1 MPHDYEPSSRRYRF
15 NGRYVPRA
23 ELRKEIDKLSRFI
36 RREASS
42 IGAKYASG
50 EIGIAEF
57 EIAMRELLRAGHIVS
72 ASVGKGGRDQMTLKD
87 WGRVGRKVK
96 WQYEYL
102 AKFSRKLASGRLSKA
117 FTESRARSYA
127 SSIYVSYAESRF
139 VAAKEAIADGDGDR
153 GRGRGGDADSRPRCR
168 LIQNSEEGCIECTAD
183 ADEGWMDVDD
193 MTEIGG
199 RICGDFCKCELLFE
213 DEI

>member
-1 MPHDYEPSSRRYRF
+1 MPHDYVRSSRKYRSPD
-15 NGRYVPRA
+15 GKYVGRA
-23 ELRKEIDKLSRFI
+23 ELRKLIGKLTDHVST
-36 RREASS
+36 EAAR
-42 IGAKYASG
+42 IGKSYAAG
-50 EIGIAEF
+50 RITITEF
-57 EIAMRELLRAGHIVS
+57 EIAMRELLKSAHIVS

-139 VAAKEAIADGDGDR
+139 VAAKEAIADGDRGKGD
-153 GRGRGGDADSRPRCR
+153 DADSRPRCR
-168 LIQNSEEGCIECTAD
+168 LIQNSEEGCIECSAD

-199 RICGDFCKCELLFE
+199 RICQDFCKCLIEFE